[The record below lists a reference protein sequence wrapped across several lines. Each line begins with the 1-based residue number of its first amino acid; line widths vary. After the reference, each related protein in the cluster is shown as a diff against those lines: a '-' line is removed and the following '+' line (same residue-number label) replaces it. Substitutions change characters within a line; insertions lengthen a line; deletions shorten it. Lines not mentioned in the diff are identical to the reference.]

1 MFKFS
6 LEVVLRHRQIREE
19 NAARALTEV
28 TDRLQRVQDNFKRL
42 QTLQEEE
49 LLDSQAALE
58 KGIPVAEMELV
69 RFHEFKFMHE
79 VNAARCLAE
88 DTAKERSTKEEELL
102 SCVKER
108 RLLERVRE
116 KHFMAYKQESEK
128 LELKSLDEIAIIRAA
143 RLKK

>member
-6 LEVVLRHRQIREE
+6 LEVVLRHRRIREE

-58 KGIPVAEMELV
+58 KGIPVAEMELA
-69 RFHEFKFMHE
+69 RFHEVKLMHE